1 MKTCE
6 VCATAFQSGY
16 RGYCSIDCNLKQL
29 FKLER
34 ESGSHTKLLAL
45 LA

>member
-6 VCATAFQSGY
+6 VCTASFQSGY

-29 FKLER
+29 FKLEGG
-34 ESGSHTKLLAL
+34 SDSHTKLLAIL
-45 LA
+45 S